1 MSFIENSK
9 EPIFEVLGIGIPGY
23 IAPLVVFILVF
34 VFWTMFPESTYTG
47 VRVFGHLWPL
57 WMPPLLLVLAWHIWK
72 LFRQAKW
79 WSKQETTLLELKIP
93 RQMQK
98 SPLAMETVFAA
109 LHRKSG
115 EGNFWD
121 KYVVG
126 KFRPAYSFELVS
138 FEGEVHFFVWCRKG
152 MVSAVQ
158 SAFYAQYPDMQIIE
172 VDDYALRFPID
183 LDRFGVWGMQYAL
196 TKADV
201 YPIKTYVDYGLDK
214 DPKEEYKID
223 PFANVLEFLSSVGKG
238 QQVWIQMVAQVTN
251 RDWRKDGLAEIKKIR
266 TDALKESKTEDGQV
280 ITQLTENER
289 RAIDAIDRNTSKL
302 AYEVGIRG
310 LYLAQEDKFD
320 GTNIPGLISIYRQ
333 FNSESLNG
341 FKPKGGMTNFNDYPW
356 EAKGPKDAMK
366 KSLLK
371 RYKRRG
377 FFRAPDVDHTFGLSV
392 EEMATIW
399 RIPSEAIEVPNLAR
413 IDSATADAPKDLPI

>member
-1 MSFIENSK
+1 MSFVDNSK

-23 IAPLVVFILVF
+23 IAPLVVFIF
-34 VFWTMFPESTYTG
+34 VFIFWSIFPEATYTG
-47 VRVFGHLWPL
+47 IRIFGHLWPL
-57 WMPPLLLVLAWHIWK
+57 WMPPLLLVLAWGVWVK
-72 LFRQAKW
+72 FRQAKFW
-79 WSKQETTLLELKIP
+79 AGQEKVLLELKIP
-93 RQMQK
+93 RDMQK

-115 EGNFWD
+115 EGTFWD
-121 KYVVG
+121 KYVNG
-126 KFRPAYSFELVS
+126 KFRPSYSFELAS
-138 FEGEVHFFVWCRKG
+138 FEGEVHFFVWCRKA
-152 MVSAVQ
+152 MANAVKT
-158 SAFYAQYPDMQIIE
+158 AFYAQFPDMQIIE

-183 LDRFGVWGMQYAL
+183 LDRFGVWGLQYAL

-223 PFANVLEFLSSVGKG
+223 PFANVLEFLSSIGKG
-238 QQVWIQMVAQVTN
+238 QQVWIQMVAQVTAREW
-251 RDWRKDGLAEIKKIR
+251 RDDGLKEIKKIR
-266 TDALKESKTEDGQV
+266 EDALKDSKTDDGQV
-280 ITQLTENER
+280 VTQLTENER

-310 LYLAQEDKFD
+310 LYLAEEDKFD

-341 FKPKGGMTNFNDYPW
+341 FKPKGGMTKFDDFPW
-356 EAKGPKDAMK
+356 ERQSPKDEMK
-366 KSLLK
+366 KLLLK

-399 RIPSEAIEVPNLAR
+399 RIPSEAIEVPNLSR
-413 IDSATADAPKDLPI
+413 IDSATGDAPKDLPI